1 MAKNIEDILNCKI
14 DSDEDPD
21 FGSDTTFDSDADFI
35 PYDPDN
41 ATTPPLPPRRIVVD
55 ASDAA
60 NEGSP
65 PHPPPPPP
73 SEDAAD
79 APDAVSESSSPPR
92 RIVVD
97 THDAANDSSPPPP
110 PPPSPLGAAA
120 AAVDDVGAPIEEIA
134 STDFRHDPSHS
145 CRRCDVVN
153 GTPGQL
159 INAVIE
165 SWALKSDPRP
175 LTKEERSVLDVMKA
189 YGFMIDTCKK

>member
-1 MAKNIEDILNCKI
+1 MANIEDILNLNI
-14 DSDEDPD
+14 DSDEEPD
-21 FGSDTTFDSDADFI
+21 FGSDTTYDSDADLI
-35 PYDPDN
+35 PYDGDN
-41 ATTPPLPPRRIVVD
+41 AVTPPL
-55 ASDAA
+55 
-60 NEGSP
+60 
-65 PHPPPPPP
+65 
-73 SEDAAD
+73 
-79 APDAVSESSSPPR
+79 PPR